1 MNVTPAIQKLIVSI
15 LILAGLGYVL
25 INTLTGEIPVD
36 ETVVNTKAEGEE
48 MLILADK
55 LDAVNIND
63 SIFSSPLFTS
73 LVDISVP
80 IVEELKGR
88 PNPFSQIGNDSVS
101 TGPGSV
107 R

>member
-1 MNVTPAIQKLIVSI
+1 MNVTPAIQKLIVTIVI
-15 LILAGLGYVL
+15 LVGLGYL
-25 INTLTGEIPVD
+25 LLNTLTSDIPVD
-36 ETVVNTKAEGEE
+36 DTMVATKAEGEE
-48 MLILADK
+48 ILILADK

-80 IVEELKGR
+80 VVEEPKGR
-88 PNPFSQIGNDSVS
+88 PNPFSQIGNDTVS
-101 TGPGSV
+101 TGPGGV